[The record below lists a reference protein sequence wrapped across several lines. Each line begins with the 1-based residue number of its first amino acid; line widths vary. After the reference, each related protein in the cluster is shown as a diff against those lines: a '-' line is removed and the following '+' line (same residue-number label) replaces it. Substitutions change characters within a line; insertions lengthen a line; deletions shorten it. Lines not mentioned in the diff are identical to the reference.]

1 MQMDVYVWEGRSRK
15 GTIEKGEI
23 SANNEAA
30 VRMQLRRQQIQAL
43 KIHTKPKDILK
54 SLKFP
59 KSRRVKEKELV
70 VFTRQFATMIDAG
83 LPLVQCL
90 EILASQQENTAFK
103 EILQK
108 VKGDVEAGSTF
119 ADALRKHPRVFNDLF
134 CNLVAAGEA
143 GGILDTILNR
153 LAAYIEKTMNLK
165 KKVKGAMVYP
175 SVVLSIALVVVAGL
189 LLFVIPVF
197 QKMFADMGGTL
208 PAFTQFVIYLSD
220 VMRLYFIY
228 IAGAL
233 ILLGVA
239 FVRWYRTERGRII
252 VDDLL
257 LKIPVIGSLIK
268 KVAIAKF
275 TRTLGTMLSSGV
287 PIMEGLDIVARTSG
301 NKTIERAILR
311 TKVSIGEGKTIAEP
325 LGASRIFPAMVV
337 QMISVGETTGA
348 LDSMLSKIADF
359 YDDEVDTA
367 VTALTSLIEP
377 ALMVFL
383 GITVGGLV
391 IAMYLPIF
399 QMAAVIGG

>member
-43 KIHTKPKDILK
+43 KIHSKPKDILK

-59 KSRRVKEKELV
+59 KSRRVKEKDLV

-90 EILASQQENTAFK
+90 EILASQQVNTAFK
-103 EILQK
+103 EILLK

-175 SVVLSIALVVVAGL
+175 SVVLSIALVVVSGL

-208 PAFTQFVIYLSD
+208 PSFTQFVIFLSD
-220 VMRLYFIY
+220 MMRRYFIY
-228 IAGAL
+228 IAVAL
-233 ILLGVA
+233 IALGVA

-301 NKTIERAILR
+301 NKTIEREILR

-337 QMISVGETTGA
+337 QMISVGESTGA

-367 VTALTSLIEP
+367 VAALTSLIEP

-399 QMAAVIGG
+399 QMASVIGG

>member
-1 MQMDVYVWEGRSRK
+1 MDVYVWEGRSRK

-30 VRMQLRRQQIQAL
+30 VRMQLRRQQIQAI

-90 EILASQQENTAFK
+90 EILASQQVNTAFK
-103 EILQK
+103 EILLK

-153 LAAYIEKTMNLK
+153 LAAYIEKTMSLK

-208 PAFTQFVIYLSD
+208 PAFTQFVIYLSE
-220 VMRLYFIY
+220 VMRRYFIY
-228 IAGAL
+228 IAVAL
-233 ILLGVA
+233 IALGVA

-257 LKIPVIGSLIK
+257 LKIPVIGPLIK

-337 QMISVGETTGA
+337 QMISVGESTGA

-367 VTALTSLIEP
+367 VAALTSLIEP

>member
-1 MQMDVYVWEGRSRK
+1 MDVYVWEGRSRK

-30 VRMQLRRQQIQAL
+30 VRLQLRRQQIQAL
-43 KIHTKPKDILK
+43 KIQVKPKDILK

-90 EILASQQENTAFK
+90 EILASQQQNAAFK
-103 EILQK
+103 DILSK

-119 ADALRKHPRVFNDLF
+119 ADALRHHPRVFNDLF

-208 PAFTQFVIYLSD
+208 PAFTQFVIYLSEM
-220 VMRLYFIY
+220 MRRYFLF
-228 IAGAL
+228 IAGGMV
-233 ILLGVA
+233 ILAVA
-239 FVRWYRTERGRII
+239 FVRWYRTEKGRMI

-257 LKIPVIGSLIK
+257 LKIPVMGSLIK

-311 TKVSIGEGKTIAEP
+311 TKASIGEGKTIAEP
-325 LGASRIFPAMVV
+325 LGASKIFPAMVV
-337 QMISVGETTGA
+337 QMISVGESTGA

-359 YDDEVDTA
+359 YDDEVDAA
-367 VTALTSLIEP
+367 VAALTSLIEP

>member
-1 MQMDVYVWEGRSRK
+1 MS
-15 GTIEKGEI
+15 
-23 SANNEAA
+23 
-30 VRMQLRRQQIQAL
+30 
-43 KIHTKPKDILK
+43 
-54 SLKFP
+54 
-59 KSRRVKEKELV
+59 
-70 VFTRQFATMIDAG
+70 
-83 LPLVQCL
+83 
-90 EILASQQENTAFK
+90 
-103 EILQK
+103 
-108 VKGDVEAGSTF
+108 
-119 ADALRKHPRVFNDLF
+119 
-134 CNLVAAGEA
+134 
-143 GGILDTILNR
+143 
-153 LAAYIEKTMNLK
+153 LK

-208 PAFTQFVIYLSD
+208 PAFTQFVIYLSE
-220 VMRLYFIY
+220 VMRRYFIY
-228 IAGAL
+228 IAAAL
-233 ILLGVA
+233 IALGVA

-257 LKIPVIGSLIK
+257 LKIPVIGPLIK

-337 QMISVGETTGA
+337 QMISVGESTGA

-367 VTALTSLIEP
+367 VAALTSLIEP

>member
-1 MQMDVYVWEGRSRK
+1 MDVYVWEGRSRK

-30 VRMQLRRQQIQAL
+30 VRMQLRRQQIQAI

-220 VMRLYFIY
+220 VMRRYFIY

-257 LKIPVIGSLIK
+257 LKIPVIGPLIK